1 MGKTLFSIIIVNW
14 NTAEL
19 LRNCLKSISKANP
32 AGNYEIIVA
41 DNASSD
47 NSVAMIRSE
56 FPEVQLIENRENLGF
71 ARATNHGIRASRG
84 EIILLLNSD
93 AELKSAHFFDQVER
107 FLMNQADVGI
117 VGVSLIF
124 PDGTPQASGGKFIS
138 NWELFKQ
145 QVLFL
150 DSPLFYRLKSKFGAA
165 TDGQFY
171 PLDYVTGACLF
182 VRRNVLDE
190 IGLLNENFYIYGE
203 DMELC
208 YRAKQHGWRSVVLPS
223 LQAIHLKSQ
232 STKKNLDQILIH
244 SIKNNCFL
252 IEKFYGRRRAI
263 FAHLIYATGLGLRFL
278 LAFIRR
284 DQKPSVYLKLIG
296 KNFQLIF

>member
-14 NTAEL
+14 NTADL
-19 LRNCLKSISKANP
+19 LRNCLLSIPRTNP
-32 AGNYEIIVA
+32 AGRYEIIVV

-47 NSVAMIRSE
+47 RSVVMLKSE
-56 FPEVQLIENRENLGF
+56 FSDVQLIENRENLGF
-71 ARATNHGIRASRG
+71 ARATNLGIQASRG

-93 AELKSAHFFDQVER
+93 AELKSAQIFDQVER
-107 FLMNQADVGI
+107 FLNDHADVGI

-124 PDGTPQASGGKFIS
+124 PDSAPQASGGKFIS

-150 DSPLFYRLKSKFGAA
+150 DSPLFHRIKNKLGATA
-165 TDGQFY
+165 NEGFQ

-182 VRRNVLDE
+182 VRRSLLDE
-190 IGLLNENFYIYGE
+190 IGLLDENFYIYGE

-208 YRAKQHGWRSVVLPS
+208 YRAKRHGWRCGVLPS
-223 LQAIHLKSQ
+223 LQAIHWKSQ

-252 IEKFYGRRRAI
+252 IEKFYGRSRAI
-263 FAHLIYATGLGLRFL
+263 IAHLIYAMGLGLRFL

-284 DQKPSVYLKLIG
+284 DQKPSVYVKLMVQ
-296 KNFQLIF
+296 NFKLLF

>member
-1 MGKTLFSIIIVNW
+1 MEKTLFSIIIVNW

-19 LRNCLKSISKANP
+19 LRNCLKSIPRTNP
-32 AGNYEIIVA
+32 TGRYEIIVV

-47 NSVAMIRSE
+47 HSVAMVKNE
-56 FPEVQLIENRENLGF
+56 FPEVQLIENRENIGF
-71 ARATNHGIRASRG
+71 ARATNLGIRMSRG

-93 AELKSAHFFDQVER
+93 AELKSTQIFDQVER
-107 FLMNQADVGI
+107 FLNNHADVGI

-150 DSPLFYRLKSKFGAA
+150 DSPLFHRIKRQLGAA
-165 TDGQFY
+165 SNVHFY

-182 VRRNVLDE
+182 VRRSVLDA
-190 IGLLNENFYIYGE
+190 IGLLDENFYIYGE

-208 YRAKQHGWRSVVLPS
+208 YRAQQHGWRCGVVPS

-252 IEKFYGRRRAI
+252 IEKFYGRHRAI
-263 FAHLIYATGLGLRFL
+263 IAHFIYAMGLGLRFW

-284 DQKPSVYLKLIG
+284 DQQPIVYLKLMA
-296 KNFQLIF
+296 KNFQLMF

>member
-1 MGKTLFSIIIVNW
+1 MEKALFSIIIVNW

-19 LRNCLKSISKANP
+19 LRNCLQSIPSTNP
-32 AGNYEIIVA
+32 AGRYEIIVI

-47 NSVAMIRSE
+47 DSVAMIKRE
-56 FPEVQLIENRENLGF
+56 FPEIQLIENRENLGF
-71 ARATNHGIRASRG
+71 ARATNLGIRASHG

-93 AELKSAHFFDQVER
+93 AELKSDHIFDQVER
-107 FLMNQADVGI
+107 FLNDHADVGI

-124 PDGTPQASGGKFIS
+124 PDGAPQASGGKFVS

-145 QVLFL
+145 QVLFT
-150 DSPLFYRLKSKFGAA
+150 DSPLFHRIKGQITAA
-165 TDGQFY
+165 TSDRFY
-171 PLDYVTGACLF
+171 PIDYVTGACLF
-182 VRRNVLDE
+182 VRRQVLDA
-190 IGLLNENFYIYGE
+190 IGLLNEHFYMYGE

-223 LQAIHLKSQ
+223 LQAIHWKSQ
-232 STKKNLDQILIH
+232 STKQNLDQILIH

-252 IEKFYGRRRAI
+252 IEKFYGRYRAI
-263 FAHLIYATGLGLRFL
+263 IAHLIYAMGLGLRFL
-278 LAFIRR
+278 IAFIRK
-284 DQKPSVYLKLIG
+284 DQKPSVYLKLVV

>member
-1 MGKTLFSIIIVNW
+1 MEKTLFSIIIVNW

-19 LRNCLKSISKANP
+19 LRNCLLSIPRTNP
-32 AGNYEIIVA
+32 AGRYEIIVV

-47 NSVAMIRSE
+47 HSVTMLKSE
-56 FPEVQLIENRENLGF
+56 FSQVQLIENRENLGF
-71 ARATNHGIRASRG
+71 ARATNLGIQASRG

-93 AELKSAHFFDQVER
+93 AELQSAHIFEQVER
-107 FLMNQADVGI
+107 FLNHHADVGI
-117 VGVSLIF
+117 IGVSLIF
-124 PDGTPQASGGKFIS
+124 PDGTPQASGGKFVS
-138 NWELFKQ
+138 NAELFKQ

-150 DSPLFYRLKSKFGAA
+150 DSPLFHRIKHKLGAA
-165 TDGQFY
+165 TNDQFY

-182 VRRNVLDE
+182 VRRSVLE
-190 IGLLNENFYIYGE
+190 QIGLLDENFYIYGE

-252 IEKFYGRRRAI
+252 IEKFYGRSRAI
-263 FAHLIYATGLGLRFL
+263 IAHLIYAMGLGLRFL

-284 DQKPSVYLKLIG
+284 DQKPSVYLKLMV
-296 KNFQLIF
+296 KNFQLMC